1 VKNLP
6 GPLWAAIYVGIA
18 AATLPAVLPVMVG
31 VMSDQLGFGLA
42 HAGYVASFNMAGIAL
57 GSVLGA
63 ALTRRWSWARVVVVG
78 AIVMIG
84 ANALTMIGTGFAYI
98 AATRF
103 ASGLGEGLIAG
114 ICYAAMGRSGQ
125 AARALAFYAAGQGLV
140 GAVGMG
146 FMATAIAHF
155 GWQILFALVSV
166 VALPAFWLAPMIGTL
181 HDGRTTASP
190 AAGSVTRLGW
200 GAVAALLAQFIG
212 MSSIWAF
219 LERLGHAKGLDPV
232 HLSLALSASAIASMV
247 GSLLVGV
254 LAHRVRGLY
263 GIAAAF
269 ALLATSLA
277 AAFLGNGWQIYLV
290 AGVLFMLSW
299 AVYFPFQFGLLA
311 SFDRSGALA
320 AIMPAVTGLGF
331 TVGPAIGGV
340 LMARGGI
347 GAILGWGAGCML
359 ISTLACAVL
368 HRMARSN
375 THDMAG

>member
-1 VKNLP
+1 MS

-31 VMSDQLGFGLA
+31 VMADQLGFGLA
-42 HAGYVASFNMAGIAL
+42 QAGYVASANMAGIAL

-63 ALTRRWSWARVVVVG
+63 SLTRRWSWARVVTAG
-78 AIVMIG
+78 AVVMISSNG
-84 ANALTMIGTGFAYI
+84 LTVIGTGFSYI

-125 AARALAFYAAGQGLV
+125 AARALAFYAAGQGLI

-146 FMATAIAHF
+146 FMATVIQHF
-155 GWQILFALVSV
+155 GWQILFALISI
-166 VALPAFWLAPMIGTL
+166 VALPAFWLAPKIGTL
-181 HDGRTTASP
+181 HDGRP
-190 AAGSVTRLGW
+190 AAATVVAAEAGSMTWLGW

-247 GSLLVGV
+247 GSLFVGV

-263 GIAAAF
+263 GIGAAF
-269 ALLATSLA
+269 ALLTASLLA
-277 AAFLGNGWQIYLV
+277 AYLWDAWQIYLV

-299 AVYFPFQFGLLA
+299 AVYFPFQFALLA
-311 SFDRSGALA
+311 NFDRSGALA
-320 AIMPAVTGLGF
+320 AIMPAVTGVGF
-331 TVGPAIGGV
+331 TVGPATGGV
-340 LMARGGI
+340 LLAQGGI
-347 GAILGWGAGCML
+347 GAVLGWGGGCMV
-359 ISTLACAVL
+359 ISTLACVAL
-368 HRMARSN
+368 HRISRSR
-375 THDMAG
+375 T

>member
-1 VKNLP
+1 
-6 GPLWAAIYVGIA
+6 
-18 AATLPAVLPVMVG
+18 
-31 VMSDQLGFGLA
+31 
-42 HAGYVASFNMAGIAL
+42 MAGIAL

-63 ALTRRWSWARVVVVG
+63 ALTRHWSWARVVVVG

-84 ANALTMIGTGFAYI
+84 ANGLTMIGASFAYV

-146 FMATAIAHF
+146 FMATVIAHF
-155 GWQILFALVSV
+155 GWQFLFVLVSA
-166 VALPAFWLAPMIGTL
+166 VALPAFWLAPRIATL
-181 HDGRTTASP
+181 HDGRPGAVAAAP
-190 AAGSVTRLGW
+190 AAAPSSMTWLGW

-219 LERLGHAKGLDPV
+219 LERLGHAKGLDPL

-269 ALLATSLA
+269 TLLAASLA
-277 AAFLGNGWQIYLV
+277 GAFLWDAWQVYLV

-311 SFDRSGALA
+311 NFDRSGALA

-331 TVGPAIGGV
+331 TVGPAVGGV
-340 LMARGGI
+340 LMASGGS
-347 GAILGWGAGCML
+347 GAILGWGALCML
-359 ISTLACAVL
+359 ISTLACVAL
-368 HRMARSN
+368 HRISRSN

>member
-1 VKNLP
+1 
-6 GPLWAAIYVGIA
+6 
-18 AATLPAVLPVMVG
+18 
-31 VMSDQLGFGLA
+31 
-42 HAGYVASFNMAGIAL
+42 
-57 GSVLGA
+57 
-63 ALTRRWSWARVVVVG
+63 
-78 AIVMIG
+78 
-84 ANALTMIGTGFAYI
+84 
-98 AATRF
+98 
-103 ASGLGEGLIAG
+103 
-114 ICYAAMGRSGQ
+114 
-125 AARALAFYAAGQGLV
+125 
-140 GAVGMG
+140 
-146 FMATAIAHF
+146 
-155 GWQILFALVSV
+155 V

-190 AAGSVTRLGW
+190 AAGSVTGLGW

-311 SFDRSGALA
+311 NFDRSGALA

-359 ISTLACAVL
+359 ISTLACVVL
-368 HRMARSN
+368 HRVSRSN
-375 THDMAG
+375 MHDMVG